1 MSAYGFADVM
11 ILNKSRFFFGWSM
24 ITDNFSHCTS
34 NKKNYLCKHCRPI
47 TPSKKIYKEVYN
59 VLVIKEEIS
68 IQLIMT

>member
-11 ILNKSRFFFGWSM
+11 ILRRSRFFFGWSM
-24 ITDNFSHCTS
+24 ITLTTALIALQ
-34 NKKNYLCKHCRPI
+34 KKIYRCKHCRMI

-68 IQLIMT
+68 IQLITT